1 MRILNEVM
9 GFIGYLIWIIVVVT
23 TILRDL
29 DPDTKDVFWLIIAL
43 GMILVSNEQ
52 KRDSRHKED

>member
-9 GFIGYLIWIIVVVT
+9 GFIGYLIWIIVVIAT
-23 TILRDL
+23 LLRDR
-29 DPDTKDVFWLIIAL
+29 DPEIKDVFWLIIAL